1 MKFRYRFRGK
11 VNSQFVIRGMLFSV
25 GSKIDFCLAEQEV
38 EFAKK
43 HCTVIEIIDRE
54 PPVVIDPTPAPTLK
68 PKQETKPKEAKAN
81 DGARKKVNKQV
92 KV

>member
-11 VNSQFVIRGMLFSV
+11 VNSQFVIRGMLFRV
-25 GSKIDFCLAEQEV
+25 GSKIDFCLTEQEV

-54 PPVVIDPTPAPTLK
+54 PPVVVDETPAPTPK

-81 DGARKKVNKQV
+81 DGARKKTDKQV